1 MPAGIGLGALWRL
14 VNEAR
19 SLGEP
24 AGFVAVSGPGAQRLA
39 EQLRVGGDPGAV
51 RVTADPAG
59 SVLSIVL
66 LDSPPGPG
74 EMDLLRRATR
84 ARTPLVVVCT
94 AAFAGPLPYV
104 LPSHVVDAGAGTI
117 PLDQLVRAL
126 TAALDE
132 DAVGLAGRLP
142 VVRQA
147 LERRLIEHTALVSA
161 LIPLTP
167 GGPQVHMPLL
177 TQAQGRML
185 LRLGVAQGR
194 ALPHDPQLL
203 AAAVGP
209 TLAGTFAAGFGLRA
223 LYRRLPVRGP
233 LVAAAV
239 AYAGTRAL
247 GELQARS
254 RWCGL
259 SKRST

>member
-1 MPAGIGLGALWRL
+1 MPAGIGLGAVWRL
-14 VNEAR
+14 VNQTR
-19 SLGEP
+19 SLGES
-24 AGFVAVSGPGAQRLA
+24 AGFVAVSGPGGQRLA
-39 EQLRVGGDPGAV
+39 EQLTAGGDPGAV

-74 EMDLLRRATR
+74 ELDLMRRATR
-84 ARTPLVVVCT
+84 ARSPLVVVRT
-94 AAFAGPLPYV
+94 AALTGPLPYV
-104 LPSHVVDAGAGTI
+104 LPSNVVDAGAGTI
-117 PLDQLVRAL
+117 PLDTLVRVL

-132 DAVGLAGRLP
+132 EAVGLAARLP
-142 VVRQA
+142 AVRRA

-161 LIPLTP
+161 LVPLTP
-167 GGPQVHMPLL
+167 GGPHAHMPLL
-177 TQAQGRML
+177 TLAQGRML

-194 ALPHDPQLL
+194 PLPHDPQLL

-209 TLAGTFAAGFGLRA
+209 TLVGTFAAGLGLRA

-233 LVAAAV
+233 LVAAAL
-239 AYAGTRAL
+239 AYAGTRTL

-254 RWCGL
+254 R
-259 SKRST
+259 